1 MPLDDEVPPLRA
13 RKLLTPAALAAGTF
27 LFFTGSAG
35 ADEIVGDDTG
45 EFLDG
50 TDGADTISGNGGDDH
65 LHGNDGDDTVLG
77 GEGDDEHVAGD
88 DGDDIVD
95 GGPGDE
101 LDDGDS
107 SLGVDGGEGDD
118 TVSGGEGDDDV
129 SGGTGDD
136 IVDGGPGEDFVVGDE
151 DIRNEGPVCFS
162 GEVQSSAADP
172 DACPGD
178 DTVTGGDDDDAI
190 VGDGGICVVG
200 EDEGPVFEVT
210 AADVQE
216 DCAGDDAIDGGDGDD
231 VILGDGT
238 YVPECSS
245 DGPIFDPFTGF
256 EDCLPGGDDT
266 ITGGDGDDVV
276 EGGNGDDAIDGGPGD
291 DVLVGDNLSLLFFGF
306 LTDDELA
313 ALDYDTLMELGD
325 DLRELLDTGELTD
338 DEREALE
345 EELLFISLLLA
356 GGDDEITGGPGRD
369 VLLGLAG
376 DDVLCADG
384 DDTLVLGGTGTD
396 IPCPTDGTQTV
407 EAGKQISG
415 TVAPVRGLDDEDLEV
430 DEEGNP
436 NPFFYVVVVA
446 PTKGTL
452 VLDATT
458 GAYTYTAFEGSTGT
472 DTFQIGIRRAIP
484 ECQDLGDVFEVGAAS
499 LDEICLDEDLLRA
512 QATITI
518 NGEEF
523 IEKVAIVTVTI
534 TPKPVLVPGD
544 VAPRVVAQAPAELA
558 RTGVD
563 TDALAIGAM
572 ALVAAGLLAQAEADR
587 RRRKLA
593 YAAR

>member
-1 MPLDDEVPPLRA
+1 VPLDDEVPPLQA

-27 LFFTGSAG
+27 FFFTGAAG
-35 ADEIVGDDTG
+35 ADEIVGDETG
-45 EFLDG
+45 EFLEG

-65 LHGNDGDDTVLG
+65 LHGG
-77 GEGDDEHVAGD
+77 AGN
-88 DGDDIVD
+88 
-95 GGPGDE
+95 
-101 LDDGDS
+101 
-107 SLGVDGGEGDD
+107 D

-151 DIRNEGPVCFS
+151 DIRNEGPLCVS
-162 GEVQSSAADP
+162 GDVQDAAADP
-172 DACPGD
+172 DDCPGD
-178 DTVTGGDDDDAI
+178 DTITGGDDDDAI
-190 VGDGGICVVG
+190 VGDGGICLIG
-200 EDEGPVFEVT
+200 GGDEEELLEVT

-216 DCAGDDAIDGGDGDD
+216 DCAGDDTIDGGDGDD

-266 ITGGDGDDVV
+266 ITGGDGDDAV
-276 EGGNGDDAIDGGPGD
+276 EGGNGDDTIDGGDGD

-306 LTDDELA
+306 LTDEELA
-313 ALDYDTLMELGD
+313 ALDYDTLMLLGEQ
-325 DLRELLDTGELTD
+325 LRELLDTDELTEED
-338 DEREALE
+338 REALE

-384 DDTLVLGGTGTD
+384 DDSLVLGGTGTD

-458 GAYTYTAFEGSTGT
+458 GAYTYTAFEESSGT
-472 DTFQIGIRRAIP
+472 DTFQIGIRRSIP
-484 ECQDLGDVFEVGAAS
+484 ECQDLGDFFEVGAAS

-512 QATITI
+512 QAIITI
-518 NGEEF
+518 DGEDF

-534 TPKPVLVPGD
+534 TPKPVLVADPPPA
-544 VAPRVVAQAPAELA
+544 APRVAAGELA

-572 ALVAAGLLAQAEADR
+572 ALIAAGLLAQAEADR
-587 RRRKLA
+587 RRRRLA